1 MLSLLVAAILSFSV
15 LLPVVSRADTL
26 SITQKLQGINSYE
39 KLEEFDRFMRTLSK
53 PQLEII
59 INEAGKLSQ
68 EKSLDIYMRSKP
80 HS

>member
-15 LLPVVSRADTL
+15 LLPVVSKADTL
-26 SITQKLQGINSYE
+26 SITQKLQSINSYE

-59 INEAGKLSQ
+59 INEAGKQKLLGQ
-68 EKSLDIYMRSKP
+68 LDIRYLLL
-80 HS
+80 

>member
-1 MLSLLVAAILSFSV
+1 MLSLLVAAI
-15 LLPVVSRADTL
+15 L

-53 PQLEII
+53 LQLEII

-68 EKSLDIYMRSKP
+68 AKSLDIYALKAA
-80 HS
+80 

>member
-15 LLPVVSRADTL
+15 LLPVVSKADTL
-26 SITQKLQGINSYE
+26 SITQKLQSINSYE

-59 INEAGKLSQ
+59 INEAGKLSR
-68 EKSLDIYMRSKP
+68 EKSLDIYALKAA
-80 HS
+80 